1 MQESNK
7 GARRLRNQVPKIS
20 QIYVIKIIYFLTAES
35 KCNKSNKIKLKT
47 SLKLHT
53 QYSKGNIQKEQLNIS
68 CGKYLKNI
76 FYENFEKFKLQ
87 LNFNTLKKK
96 ANEENFEYRLRCVK
110 KNCLYCA
117 VGHGNQYWLPTFSFW
132 IPYAADRA
140 SAVRDD
146 RVSCIQPHQI
156 IERGY
161 VLVCSIAITRQPK
174 LDMTTL

>member
-20 QIYVIKIIYFLTAES
+20 QIYVLCLKENHVIKIIYFSTAES

-87 LNFNTLKKK
+87 LNFNTIKKRLMKKTSNTDCAALKRI
-96 ANEENFEYRLRCVK
+96 AYIAQSVMATNIGCQLFRSGYPMQPIGQARC
-110 KNCLYCA
+110 A
-117 VGHGNQYWLPTFSFW
+117 T
-132 IPYAADRA
+132 I
-140 SAVRDD
+140 
-146 RVSCIQPHQI
+146 
-156 IERGY
+156 GY
-161 VLVCSIAITRQPK
+161 LVYSPIK
-174 LDMTTL
+174 